1 MLLRHMVC
9 DLIVQATFLSGINA
23 FVSPRGLNY
32 RCLTSCLWTDHLEY
46 KVRNLYYL
54 LVYIMSV
61 TEI

>member
-1 MLLRHMVC
+1 MHLLV
-9 DLIVQATFLSGINA
+9 
-23 FVSPRGLNY
+23 PEGLNY

-46 KVRNLYYL
+46 ELRNLYDL